1 MNVYRIAF
9 RLRGKE
15 YQTISLSKSEQ
26 SAIASVE
33 ALAPGVEILRVESLG
48 TPSRCHPKP
57 GSLIVL
63 PFRLVGYP
71 EISLARSRSTN
82 SSRHISV

>member
-15 YQTISLSKSEQ
+15 YQTISLSKGEPP
-26 SAIASVE
+26 ATASVE

-48 TPSRCHPKP
+48 TCEDWGEENMARLVIETQDQNEQAPSRAVC
-57 GSLIVL
+57 IV
-63 PFRLVGYP
+63 PQTAYVC
-71 EISLARSRSTN
+71 
-82 SSRHISV
+82 

>member
-26 SAIASVE
+26 PAMASVE
-33 ALAPGVEILRVESLG
+33 ALAPLG
-48 TPSRCHPKP
+48 LGMT
-57 GSLIVL
+57 LL
-63 PFRLVGYP
+63 PRLHN
-71 EISLARSRSTN
+71 ST
-82 SSRHISV
+82 R